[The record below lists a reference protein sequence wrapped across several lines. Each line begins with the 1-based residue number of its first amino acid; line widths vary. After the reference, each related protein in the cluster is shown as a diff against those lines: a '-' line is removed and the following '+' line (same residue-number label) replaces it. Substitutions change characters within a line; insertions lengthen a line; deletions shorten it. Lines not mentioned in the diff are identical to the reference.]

1 MFVCQYLYVQLYLT
15 QFNKPSNK
23 PPARQAKPKVSFVC
37 LQLHV
42 CLFPMS
48 VSLWFLNFFCE
59 CLYIMYI
66 DRALVRELCDYGLIF
81 FSCAYHI
88 LNYEKNSFDAG
99 CINYAACL

>member
-1 MFVCQYLYVQLYLT
+1 MWFPPLVTLLVNLKFVCFLLEPKIFNFKGSLKNYIVLHKYLFVFMFVCQYLYVQLYLT

-48 VSLWFLNFFCE
+48 VSLWFLIFCE
-59 CLYIMYI
+59 CLY
-66 DRALVRELCDYGLIF
+66 
-81 FSCAYHI
+81 
-88 LNYEKNSFDAG
+88 
-99 CINYAACL
+99 